1 MQPRAAS
8 RLSLPDADAEKTTSV
23 VIAEELEA
31 LQVELVEALSEA
43 LTALSVCG
51 APARDSYQRVWK
63 HARAK
68 AQRVL
73 AKAATRRSP

>member
-1 MQPRAAS
+1 M
-8 RLSLPDADAEKTTSV
+8 DATSGKTTTV
-23 VIAEELEA
+23 LLVEEQEELLA
-31 LQVELVEALSEA
+31 ELEEALSEA
-43 LTALSVCG
+43 FTALNVCG

-73 AKAATRRSP
+73 AKAATRRARR

>member
-1 MQPRAAS
+1 MAIV
-8 RLSLPDADAEKTTSV
+8 LGGSLP
-23 VIAEELEA
+23 
-31 LQVELVEALSEA
+31 A
-43 LTALSVCG
+43 LTALNVCG

-73 AKAATRRSP
+73 AKAAQRRAATRRSGSCLAAGYI